1 MYYNQI
7 EGTGFKIIHDDFKA
21 CIINHARVE
30 RLFTGARWLEGPAYL
45 PAQQA
50 LIFSDI
56 PNNRMMRYCEQD
68 GHVGV
73 FRSNSNNT
81 NGNTVDHEG
90 RLVSCEHLT
99 RRVVRHEHDGSTTV
113 IAAHFEGKRL
123 NSPNDVIVSKDGAI
137 YFTDPDFGILT
148 DYEGDK
154 QTREQDICRV
164 YCVKNGEISVIS
176 DKFIKPNG
184 LAFSPDEKHLY
195 VVESAV
201 PRNITCI
208 TDGNHE
214 VLAAHEGLFDGIR
227 VDLQGRIWA
236 GTDYGV
242 DCLDRNGNLI
252 GKIEI
257 PERVSNICFG
267 GVKRN
272 RLYMCGTT
280 SLYAVYLAI
289 NA

>member
-7 EGTGFKIIHDDFKA
+7 EGTGFKIIHDDFKS
-21 CIINHARVE
+21 CIINHARIE

-56 PNNRMMRYCEQD
+56 PNNRLMRYCEQD
-68 GHVGV
+68 NYVGI

-81 NGNTVDHEG
+81 NGNTVDNEG
-90 RLVSCEHLT
+90 RLVSCEHLN
-99 RRVVRHEHDGSTTV
+99 RRVVRHEHDGSLTI
-113 IAAHFEGKRL
+113 IADLFEGKRL
-123 NSPNDVIVSKDGAI
+123 NSPNDVIVKKDGSI

-154 QTREQDICRV
+154 QLREQDLCRV
-164 YCVKNGEISVIS
+164 YCVKNGQISIVS
-176 DKFIKPNG
+176 EQFKKPNG
-184 LAFSPDEKHLY
+184 LAFSHDEKYLY
-195 VVESAV
+195 VVESFS
-201 PRNITCI
+201 PRNITRI
-208 TDGNHE
+208 TNGKHE
-214 VLAAHEGLFDGIR
+214 ILANHEGLFDGIR
-227 VDLQGRIWA
+227 VDNDGRIWA

-242 DCLDRNGNLI
+242 DCIDTNGKLI
-252 GKIEI
+252 GKIEV

-267 GVKRN
+267 GIKRN

-289 NA
+289 NG